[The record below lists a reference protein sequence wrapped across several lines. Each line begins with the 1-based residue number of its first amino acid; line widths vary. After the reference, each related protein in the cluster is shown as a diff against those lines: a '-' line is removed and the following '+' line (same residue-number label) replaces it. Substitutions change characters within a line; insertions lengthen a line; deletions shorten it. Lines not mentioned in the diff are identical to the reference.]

1 MCIRQE
7 NIQDPAVDKPRYS
20 DVARLGERHRHV
32 SSLILAAMTIKNW
45 HTAHLETL
53 TSGQRAAGALRNS
66 MGSWTFIGSFIG
78 VMLLWAVV
86 NSIVLADGS
95 WDPYPYILLNLFLS
109 MLAGLQGA
117 ILLIAAKRQ
126 DSISAAMAQHDFDTN
141 VASKVEIDR
150 LVDLCEQHKT
160 MISELHAL
168 VTQLPG
174 VPDASDQLPTR

>member
-1 MCIRQE
+1 M
-7 NIQDPAVDKPRYS
+7 
-20 DVARLGERHRHV
+20 
-32 SSLILAAMTIKNW
+32 SSLIMAAMTIKNW

-53 TSGQRAAGALRNS
+53 TLGQRAADALRNG
-66 MGSWTFIGSFIG
+66 MGSWIFIGSFIG
-78 VMLLWAVV
+78 VMLLWAVS
-86 NSIVLADGS
+86 NSIVLANGS

-126 DSISAAMAQHDFDTN
+126 DGISAAMAQHDFDTN

-160 MISELHAL
+160 MINELHAL

-174 VPDASDQLPTR
+174 VGKASEQPPRR